1 MRVVI
6 VNRSDAAMRALHS
19 LREANL
25 GGAEY
30 HSIILHTESDADAPW
45 VTMSDEAV
53 CLGPTMTVDPSTGER
68 RHSFTDLAVLRH
80 ALESA
85 RADLAWVGWGFVSE
99 SPAFA
104 RLCEELGIRLAG
116 PSAEVMELLGDKV
129 RAKAHA
135 SAAGLNCLPSFGPLD
150 GSTSPQEAVD
160 AVGLPLLVKASAG
173 GGGRGIRVVQRAEEL
188 APAVKTA
195 SAEAAAAFGDAG
207 VYAERLVP
215 RAKHLEV
222 QVAADARGLVRAF
235 GVRDCSVQRRRQK
248 VVEES
253 ASGLPA
259 ELKDRLIRE
268 AVSLLE
274 GTGYVGV
281 ATVEFLYDLDTRDAY
296 FLEVNT
302 RLQVEHGVTELT
314 TGVDLVRLQLSLAHG
329 EALEPS
335 LVAEHGAAVEVRI
348 TAENPSEGFA
358 PSPGRVA
365 VLDIPSLPG
374 VRVDQGI
381 SEGQSISSEFD
392 PLIVKVLAVGSD
404 RKQAVARLRAALD
417 LSSIAIEGGATTLGM
432 VRQILASE
440 EFRRGDMTTDWLDQ
454 RSRRDETWGLEEHLE
469 DALVLAAV
477 SFGMRERRRIV
488 RRFAERGRREV
499 GHGESAESM
508 HRQTISSGPRRADV
522 LTGRAGPRTWIVQ
535 MAGREVQ
542 VDLRASG
549 RFWTAEIDGRRV
561 RAVVVGTDRQTQV
574 VIEGH
579 TLTFRTGE
587 DDAVRALAPC
597 VVTRVLVRPGQRVEV
612 DDVVAT
618 TESMKMEASVH
629 ATAAGVVEEV
639 AVVPGQQVS
648 AGQSLLRIV
657 ADGRADD
664 VRFPS
669 TRFRPM
675 ATVPAGDHLAASI
688 GGWCTRRPAERRYD
702 TVSTEQA
709 QLILSEIG
717 RLSLVPGDEPTAVDG
732 ELDLDEVERQDALY
746 RRAIARAR
754 LSGLQ
759 PDLVDLLRSDGAMRA
774 MSGWSSIEL
783 AALMQATRG
792 PLPAVHRVLRALIA
806 WRELEPSLG
815 PEARSWLATER
826 DLDELEEAHRFEFWR
841 LSEFDIAHVRST
853 GSMHLIDASAR
864 SNPADRRVLVFV
876 HLAGDRLA
884 LSRWTQA
891 VRTAMHVL
899 RVWCVTHDVPED
911 LDMHRIVVETEAA
924 WDVVLPDLRHAMSAL
939 QEDATSLGLQQVVMR
954 IGRGEEERVLHI
966 PAPARTGM
974 TLGTSRV
981 SPEPIRPLTRRQSA
995 AARMARRGLHEPWS
1009 VIEAFASQ
1017 QGDFRDLPPGSFS
1030 EHDLEDGK
1038 LVPVDREPG
1047 GHAAGLVVGTI
1058 RSFTEKHPEGM
1069 LRVAIFSDPSRS
1081 LGALAAPECDRIV
1094 AALDLAERLRL
1105 PVEWFAVSAG
1115 ARVAMDSGTENMDAV
1130 ASALRRIVEF
1140 TQAGGVINILVTG
1153 VTVGAQPYF
1162 NAEATM
1168 LMHTRGILV
1177 MVGDSSMVLTGKDA
1191 LDFAG
1196 AVSADT
1202 NQGIGGYERIMGPNG
1217 QAQYHAETIEE
1228 AYGLL
1233 LRHYEFSYVSPG
1245 EPSVRPRGST
1255 DPADRMIGEEPHR
1268 GPESA
1273 FMKVADI
1280 FDPRLNP
1287 ERKAPFSMRSLMKAV
1302 IDRDSMP
1309 LERWGDMHGADT
1321 AIVWDAYLAGT
1332 AVSLVGVESHGIERS
1347 DGYPLDGPSSWTAGT
1362 LFPRSSKKIA
1372 RAINAASGI
1381 RPLVVLANL
1390 AGFDGSPES
1399 LRLGQLEF
1407 GAEIGRSI
1415 VNFSGPIVLCVVA
1428 RYHGGA
1434 FVVFSQR
1441 LNDSMRVLAV
1451 DGAKASVIGG
1461 AAAASVVFQR
1471 EVEAEVRQDSRVR
1484 ELQAR
1489 AEERG
1494 GTSPQAEIELAEARE
1509 EVRHEVRRRI
1519 AERFDAIHTIE
1530 RALSVGSVHRIIEP
1544 ESLRAALVEELALQ
1558 QKEMRMS

>member
-1 MRVVI
+1 
-6 VNRSDAAMRALHS
+6 
-19 LREANL
+19 
-25 GGAEY
+25 
-30 HSIILHTESDADAPW
+30 
-45 VTMSDEAV
+45 
-53 CLGPTMTVDPSTGER
+53 
-68 RHSFTDLAVLRH
+68 
-80 ALESA
+80 
-85 RADLAWVGWGFVSE
+85 
-99 SPAFA
+99 
-104 RLCEELGIRLAG
+104 
-116 PSAEVMELLGDKV
+116 
-129 RAKAHA
+129 
-135 SAAGLNCLPSFGPLD
+135 
-150 GSTSPQEAVD
+150 
-160 AVGLPLLVKASAG
+160 
-173 GGGRGIRVVQRAEEL
+173 
-188 APAVKTA
+188 
-195 SAEAAAAFGDAG
+195 
-207 VYAERLVP
+207 
-215 RAKHLEV
+215 
-222 QVAADARGLVRAF
+222 
-235 GVRDCSVQRRRQK
+235 
-248 VVEES
+248 
-253 ASGLPA
+253 
-259 ELKDRLIRE
+259 
-268 AVSLLE
+268 
-274 GTGYVGV
+274 
-281 ATVEFLYDLDTRDAY
+281 
-296 FLEVNT
+296 
-302 RLQVEHGVTELT
+302 
-314 TGVDLVRLQLSLAHG
+314 
-329 EALEPS
+329 
-335 LVAEHGAAVEVRI
+335 
-348 TAENPSEGFA
+348 
-358 PSPGRVA
+358 
-365 VLDIPSLPG
+365 
-374 VRVDQGI
+374 
-381 SEGQSISSEFD
+381 
-392 PLIVKVLAVGSD
+392 
-404 RKQAVARLRAALD
+404 
-417 LSSIAIEGGATTLGM
+417 M

-440 EFRRGDMTTDWLDQ
+440 DFQRGEMTTGWLDQ
-454 RSRRDETWGLEEHLE
+454 RSRRDETWGVEDHLE

-488 RRFAERGRREV
+488 RRFAESGRREA
-499 GHGESAESM
+499 GDGESAESM
-508 HRQTISSGPRRADV
+508 HRQTISSGPRGADV
-522 LTGRAGPRTWIVQ
+522 LTGRTGPRSWIVQ
-535 MAGREVQ
+535 LAGREAQ

-561 RAVVVGTDRQTQV
+561 RAVVVGADRQTQV

-612 DDVVAT
+612 NDVVAT
-618 TESMKMEASVH
+618 TESMKMEASAH
-629 ATAAGVVEEV
+629 ATAAGVVEMVE
-639 AVVPGQQVS
+639 VVPGQQVS
-648 AGQSLLRIV
+648 AGQALLRIV
-657 ADGRADD
+657 ADGRAGDAW
-664 VRFPS
+664 FPS
-669 TRFRPM
+669 TRFRPVT
-675 ATVPAGDHLAASI
+675 TVSAGDHLAALI

-709 QLILSEIG
+709 QLILSEVG
-717 RLSLVPGDEPTAVDG
+717 RLSLPPGEEPATVDG
-732 ELDLDEVERQDALY
+732 EFDEAERQDALY
-746 RRAIARAR
+746 RRAVARAR
-754 LSGLQ
+754 LSGMQ
-759 PDLVDLLRSDGAMRA
+759 PDLVDLLRSDGATRA
-774 MSGWSSIEL
+774 MSDWSSIEL
-783 AALMQATRG
+783 NALMRATRG
-792 PLPAVHRVLRALIA
+792 PLPAVHRVLRALDA

-815 PEARSWLATER
+815 PEARSWLGTER
-826 DLDELEEAHRFEFWR
+826 DLDKLEEAHRFEFWR
-841 LSEFDIAHVRST
+841 LSEFVIDHVRST
-853 GSMHLIDASAR
+853 GWMHLVDATAR

-876 HLAGDRLA
+876 HLAGDRLD

-899 RVWCVTHDVPED
+899 RVWCVTHDVSED
-911 LDMHRIVVETEAA
+911 LDMHRIVVETDAA
-924 WDVVLPDLRHAMSAL
+924 WEVALPELRHAMSAL
-939 QEDATSLGLQQVVMR
+939 QDDATSLGLQQVLMR
-954 IGRGEEERVLHI
+954 VGRDEEERVLHI

-981 SPEPIRPLTRRQSA
+981 SPEPVRPLTRRQSA

-1017 QGDFRDLPPGSFS
+1017 QGDFRDLPPGSFA

-1047 GHAAGLVVGTI
+1047 GHSAGLVVGTI
-1058 RSFTEKHPEGM
+1058 CSFTEKHPEGM

-1081 LGALAAPECDRIV
+1081 LGALAAPECDRIM
-1094 AALDLAERLRL
+1094 AALDLAARLRI

-1245 EPSVRPRGST
+1245 EPGVRPRGST
-1255 DPADRMIGEEPHR
+1255 DPADRRIGEEPHR

-1273 FMKVADI
+1273 FVKVADI

-1302 IDRDSMP
+1302 IDRDSLS

-1321 AIVWDAYLAGT
+1321 AIVWDAHLAGT
-1332 AVSLVGVESHGIERS
+1332 AVSIVGVESHGIERP

-1407 GAEIGRSI
+1407 GAEIGRAI

-1471 EVEAEVRQDSRVR
+1471 EVEAEVRGDSRVR

-1489 AEERG
+1489 AEEQA
-1494 GTSPQAEIELAEARE
+1494 GTSPQAEIELAQARE
-1509 EVRHEVRRRI
+1509 EVRHEVRRRL

-1530 RALSVGSVHRIIEP
+1530 RALSVGSVQRIIEP
-1544 ESLRAALVEELALQ
+1544 ASLRAALVEELAH